1 MIRLEIRQR
10 MYSVVSRLQRWL
22 ANNQFDDLREFIY
35 LDEISVRSLLA
46 STGEGGIIS
55 ETVDEEMR
63 RRRSGS
69 NVGGSVSAGPASVN
83 AKVSEES
90 EHQRTTVETRNYDL
104 IQSKFTRLYK
114 SDVVEKKLSID
125 QIPKEDESVDD
136 PFSGLTTSELTR
148 GDVVELR
155 VNISANLLFR
165 LYRTIDYFADAFED
179 QIDSDTEE
187 MLELIGSSLGNRIPV
202 VGKAV
207 DYKVVDDE
215 DGKTIKRS
223 AELDSDEKED
233 AEDLEIVTL
242 LNLDSLWVDPI
253 QTLFNND
260 RFVVYCRVE
269 DVDIDRWYPLKVTR
283 AINSLSEPAAEN
295 LNREF
300 ERGLQD
306 VRNQL
311 SEIQNFTDWS
321 TDSAAQWSRD
331 IQQYTEPLEDE
342 YDQDISEDEQEQLIV
357 EALGTVD
364 VGDEVSQTA
373 QRKKVLN
380 AYTDSFIEML
390 DLDPIGDEKR
400 QQLRSDASETVGAGN
415 QIDGLD
421 GNSNVFRIE
430 AKAVA
435 MYW

>member
-1 MIRLEIRQR
+1 MTRLKIRQKL
-10 MYSVVSRLQRWL
+10 YIVVTRLQRWL
-22 ANNQFDDLREFIY
+22 ANNQFDDLREFVY

-46 STGEGGIIS
+46 STGEGGIVS
-55 ETVDEEMR
+55 ETVNEEMR

-69 NVGGSVSAGPASVN
+69 SAGGSVSAGASVN

-114 SDVVEKKLSID
+114 SDVVEKKLSLD
-125 QIPKEDESVDD
+125 RIPKEDESVDD
-136 PFSGLTTSELTR
+136 PFSGLATSELTR
-148 GDVVELR
+148 GDVAELR

-207 DYKVVDDE
+207 DYEVVDE
-215 DGKTIKRS
+215 GDGQTIKRS
-223 AELDSDEKED
+223 TEIDDDEE
-233 AEDLEIVTL
+233 AQGLEVVTL

-260 RFVVYCRVE
+260 RFVIYCRVE

-321 TDSAAQWSRD
+321 TDSAARWSRD
-331 IQQYTEPLEDE
+331 IQQYTESLEEE
-342 YDQDISEDEQEQLIV
+342 YDQDVSDDEQEQLIV

-364 VGDEVSQTA
+364 IGEEVSQTA
-373 QRKKVLN
+373 KRKRILN
-380 AYTDSFIEML
+380 AYTDAFIKMF
-390 DLDPIGDEKR
+390 DLNPIGDEKR
-400 QQLRSDASETVGAGN
+400 QQLRSDASATGGAGD
-415 QIDGLD
+415 QEDASD
-421 GNSNVFRIE
+421 ESSNVFRIE
-430 AKAVA
+430 AKTVA

>member
-1 MIRLEIRQR
+1 MTRLQIGQR
-10 MYSVVSRLQRWL
+10 LYSVVTRLQRWL
-22 ANNQFDDLREFIY
+22 ANSQFDDLREFVY

-46 STGEGGIIS
+46 STGEGGIVS
-55 ETVDEEMR
+55 ETVDEEVR

-69 NVGGSVSAGPASVN
+69 SAGGSVSAGPASVN

-104 IQSKFTRLYK
+104 IQSKFTKLYK
-114 SDVVEKKLSID
+114 SDVVEKKLSLD
-125 QIPKEDESVDD
+125 QIPDEDESVDD
-136 PFSGLTTSELTR
+136 PFSGLATTELAR

-165 LYRTIDYFADAFED
+165 LYRTIDYFAEAFEN
-179 QIDSDTEE
+179 QVDSETEE

-207 DYKVVDDE
+207 DYKVVEKEDE
-215 DGKTIKRS
+215 KKIKCS
-223 AELDSDEKED
+223 AELGNDEAED
-233 AEDLEIVTL
+233 AEDLEVVTL

-283 AINSLSEPAAEN
+283 AINSLSKPAAEN
-295 LNREF
+295 LNQEF
-300 ERGLQD
+300 ERGLQE
-306 VRNQL
+306 VRRQL
-311 SEIQNFTDWS
+311 SEFQNFTDWS
-321 TDSAAQWSRD
+321 TDSIAQWSQD
-331 IQQYTEPLEDE
+331 IQQYTKSLEEE
-342 YDQDISEDEQEQLIV
+342 YGQDVSEDEQEQLII
-357 EALGTVD
+357 EAMRAVD

-373 QRKKVLN
+373 QRKKIFD
-380 AYTDSFIEML
+380 AYTDSFIEMF
-390 DLDPIGDEKR
+390 DLDPIGVEKR
-400 QQLRSDASETVGAGN
+400 QQLRSDTPATGEVIN
-415 QIDGLD
+415 QNDKLD
-421 GNSNVFRIE
+421 GSSNVFRIE
-430 AKAVA
+430 AKTVA

>member
-1 MIRLEIRQR
+1 M
-10 MYSVVSRLQRWL
+10 
-22 ANNQFDDLREFIY
+22 
-35 LDEISVRSLLA
+35 
-46 STGEGGIIS
+46 
-55 ETVDEEMR
+55 
-63 RRRSGS
+63 
-69 NVGGSVSAGPASVN
+69 
-83 AKVSEES
+83 
-90 EHQRTTVETRNYDL
+90 
-104 IQSKFTRLYK
+104 
-114 SDVVEKKLSID
+114 EKKLSLD

-136 PFSGLTTSELTR
+136 PFSGLATSELTR

-165 LYRTIDYFADAFED
+165 LYRAIDYFADAFED
-179 QIDSDTEE
+179 QIDSDIEE

-207 DYKVVDDE
+207 DYKVVDEE

-223 AELDSDEKED
+223 AELDSDEKVD

-306 VRNQL
+306 IRNQL

-331 IQQYTEPLEDE
+331 IQQYTESLEDE
-342 YDQDISEDEQEQLIV
+342 YDQDVSEDEQEQLIV

-415 QIDGLD
+415 QIDELD
-421 GNSNVFRIE
+421 GSSNVFRIE

>member
-1 MIRLEIRQR
+1 
-10 MYSVVSRLQRWL
+10 
-22 ANNQFDDLREFIY
+22 

-46 STGEGGIIS
+46 STGEGGIVS
-55 ETVDEEMR
+55 ETVDEEVR

-69 NVGGSVSAGPASVN
+69 SAGGSVSTGPASVN

-104 IQSKFTRLYK
+104 IQSKFTKLYK
-114 SDVVEKKLSID
+114 SDVVEKKLSLD
-125 QIPKEDESVDD
+125 QIPDEDESVDD
-136 PFSGLTTSELTR
+136 PFSGLVTSELAR

-165 LYRTIDYFADAFED
+165 LYRTIDYFTDAFENE
-179 QIDSDTEE
+179 INSETEE
-187 MLELIGSSLGNRIPV
+187 MLELIGNSLGNRIPV

-207 DYKVVDDE
+207 DYKVVEKEDE
-215 DGKTIKRS
+215 KTIKRS
-223 AELDSDEKED
+223 AALGHDETED
-233 AEDLEIVTL
+233 AEDLEVVTL

-283 AINSLSEPAAEN
+283 AINSLSKPAAEN
-295 LNREF
+295 LNQEF
-300 ERGLQD
+300 ERGLQE
-306 VRNQL
+306 VRRQL

-321 TDSAAQWSRD
+321 TDSVAQWSQD
-331 IQQYTEPLEDE
+331 IQQYSKSLKKE
-342 YDQDISEDEQEQLIV
+342 YGQDVSEDEQEQLIV
-357 EALGTVD
+357 DAMRTVD

-373 QRKKVLN
+373 QRKMILD
-380 AYTDSFIEML
+380 AYTDSFIEMF
-390 DLDPIGDEKR
+390 DLNPIGVEKR
-400 QQLRSDASETVGAGN
+400 QQLRSDIPATGEIVDQN
-415 QIDGLD
+415 DKLD
-421 GNSNVFRIE
+421 GSSNVFRIE
-430 AKAVA
+430 AKTVA

>member
-1 MIRLEIRQR
+1 MTRLKIRQR
-10 MYSVVSRLQRWL
+10 LYSVLSRLQRWL
-22 ANNQFDDLREFIY
+22 ANSQFDDLREFVY

-46 STGEGGIIS
+46 STGEGGIVS

-69 NVGGSVSAGPASVN
+69 SVGGSVSAGPASVN

-90 EHQRTTVETRNYDL
+90 EHQETTVETRNYDL

-114 SDVVEKKLSID
+114 SDVVEKKLSLD
-125 QIPKEDESVDD
+125 QISKEDGSVDD
-136 PFSGLTTSELTR
+136 PFSGLATSELTR

-165 LYRTIDYFADAFED
+165 LYRTIDYFADVFED
-179 QIDSDTEE
+179 QIDSNTEE
-187 MLELIGSSLGNRIPV
+187 MLELISSSLGNRIPI

-207 DYKVVDDE
+207 DYKVVNEE

-223 AELDSDEKED
+223 AELDSDEEEG
-233 AEDLEIVTL
+233 AEDLEVVTL

-253 QTLFNND
+253 QTLFNDD

-295 LNREF
+295 LNQEF
-300 ERGLQD
+300 ERGLQN

-321 TDSAAQWSRD
+321 ADSAAQWSQD
-331 IQQYTEPLEDE
+331 IQQYTESLEDE
-342 YDQDISEDEQEQLIV
+342 YDQNVSEEEQEQLIV
-357 EALGTVD
+357 DALRTVD

-373 QRKKVLN
+373 KRKKILN
-380 AYTDSFIEML
+380 AYTDAFTEMFG
-390 DLDPIGDEKR
+390 LDPIDDEER
-400 QQLRSDASETVGAGN
+400 QKLRPGPSRTAQHNAIE
-415 QIDGLD
+415 
-421 GNSNVFRIE
+421 NSSKDDNVFRVE
-430 AKAVA
+430 TKTVA
-435 MYW
+435 LYW

>member
-1 MIRLEIRQR
+1 

-22 ANNQFDDLREFIY
+22 ANSQFDDLREFVY

-46 STGEGGIIS
+46 STGEGGIVS

-69 NVGGSVSAGPASVN
+69 SVGGSISAGSASVN

-104 IQSKFTRLYK
+104 IQSKFTRLYR
-114 SDVVEKKLSID
+114 SDVVEKKLSLD

-136 PFSGLTTSELTR
+136 PFSGLATSELTR

-165 LYRTIDYFADAFED
+165 LYRAIDYFADAFED
-179 QIDSDTEE
+179 QIDSDIEE

-207 DYKVVDDE
+207 DYKVVDEE

-223 AELDSDEKED
+223 AELDSDEKVD

-306 VRNQL
+306 IRNQL

-331 IQQYTEPLEDE
+331 IQQYTESLEDE
-342 YDQDISEDEQEQLIV
+342 YDQDVSEDEQEQLIV

-415 QIDGLD
+415 QIDELD
-421 GNSNVFRIE
+421 GSSNVFRIE

>member
-1 MIRLEIRQR
+1 MTRLKIRQR
-10 MYSVVSRLQRWL
+10 LYSVVTQLQRWL
-22 ANNQFDDLREFIY
+22 ANNQFDDLREFVY

-46 STGEGGIIS
+46 STGEGGIVS
-55 ETVDEEMR
+55 ETVDEEVR

-69 NVGGSVSAGPASVN
+69 SAGGSVSAGPASVN

-104 IQSKFTRLYK
+104 IQSKFTKLYK
-114 SDVVEKKLSID
+114 SDVVEKKLSLD
-125 QIPKEDESVDD
+125 QIPDEDESVDD
-136 PFSGLTTSELTR
+136 PFSGLVTSELAR

-165 LYRTIDYFADAFED
+165 LYRTIDYFTDAFENE
-179 QIDSDTEE
+179 INSETEE
-187 MLELIGSSLGNRIPV
+187 MLELIGNSLGNRIPV

-207 DYKVVDDE
+207 DYKVVEKEDE
-215 DGKTIKRS
+215 KTIKRS
-223 AELDSDEKED
+223 AALGHDETED
-233 AEDLEIVTL
+233 AEDLEVVTL

-283 AINSLSEPAAEN
+283 AINSLSKPAAEN
-295 LNREF
+295 LNQEF
-300 ERGLQD
+300 ERGLQE
-306 VRNQL
+306 VRRQL

-321 TDSAAQWSRD
+321 TDSVAQWSQD
-331 IQQYTEPLEDE
+331 IQQYSKSLKKE
-342 YDQDISEDEQEQLIV
+342 YGQDVSEDEQEQLIV
-357 EALGTVD
+357 DAMRTVD

-373 QRKKVLN
+373 QRKMILD
-380 AYTDSFIEML
+380 AYTDSFIEMF
-390 DLDPIGDEKR
+390 DLNPIGVEKR
-400 QQLRSDASETVGAGN
+400 QQLRSDIPATGEIVDQN
-415 QIDGLD
+415 DKLD
-421 GNSNVFRIE
+421 GSSNVFRIE
-430 AKAVA
+430 AKTVA

>member
-1 MIRLEIRQR
+1 MTRLKIRQR
-10 MYSVVSRLQRWL
+10 LYSVVTRLQRWL
-22 ANNQFDDLREFIY
+22 ANNQFDDLREFVY

-46 STGEGGIIS
+46 STGEGGIVA

-69 NVGGSVSAGPASVN
+69 SAGGSVSAGPASVN

-114 SDVVEKKLSID
+114 SDVVEKKLLLD
-125 QIPKEDESVDD
+125 QIPKEYESVDD
-136 PFSGLTTSELTR
+136 PFSGLATSKLTR

-165 LYRTIDYFADAFED
+165 LYRTIDYFDDAFEN

-187 MLELIGSSLGNRIPV
+187 ILELIGSSLGNHIPV

-207 DYKVVDDE
+207 DYKVVEKEDE
-215 DGKTIKRS
+215 KTIKRS
-223 AELDSDEKED
+223 AELDSDETED
-233 AEDLEIVTL
+233 AEDLEVVTL
-242 LNLDSLWVDPI
+242 LNLNSLWADPI

-260 RFVVYCRVE
+260 QFVVYCRVE

-283 AINSLSEPAAEN
+283 AINSLSKQAAEN
-295 LNREF
+295 LNQEF
-300 ERGLQD
+300 EQGLQE
-306 VRNQL
+306 VRRQL

-321 TDSAAQWSRD
+321 TDSVAQWGQD
-331 IQQYTEPLEDE
+331 IQQYTESLEEE
-342 YDQDISEDEQEQLIV
+342 YGQDISEDEQEQLIV
-357 EALGTVD
+357 EAMGTVD

-373 QRKKVLN
+373 QRKKILN
-380 AYTDSFIEML
+380 AYTDSFIEIFS
-390 DLDPIGDEKR
+390 LDPISVEKR
-400 QQLRSDASETVGAGN
+400 QQLRSDTSATGRVAN
-415 QIDGLD
+415 QNHKLD
-421 GNSNVFRIE
+421 RSNNVFRL
-430 AKAVA
+430 KVKTVA

>member
-1 MIRLEIRQR
+1 MTRLKVRQR
-10 MYSVVSRLQRWL
+10 MYSVVTRLQRWL
-22 ANNQFDDLREFIY
+22 TNNQFDDLREFVY

-46 STGEGGIIS
+46 STGEGGIVS

-90 EHQRTTVETRNYDL
+90 EHQKTRVETRNYDL

-114 SDVVEKKLSID
+114 SDVVEKKLALN
-125 QIPKEDESVDD
+125 QIPKEDESIND

-148 GDVVELR
+148 GDVIELR

-165 LYRTIDYFADAFED
+165 LYRTISYFADAFED

-207 DYKVVDDE
+207 DYKVVDEE

-223 AELDSDEKED
+223 AELDSDKKED
-233 AEDLEIVTL
+233 TEDLEIVTL
-242 LNLDSLWVDPI
+242 LNLDSLWVNPI

-269 DVDIDRWYPLKVTR
+269 DVDIERWYPLKVTR

-300 ERGLQD
+300 EQGLQD

-321 TDSAAQWSRD
+321 TGSAAQWSQD
-331 IQQYTEPLEDE
+331 IQQYTESLEDE
-342 YDQDISEDEQEQLIV
+342 YDQDVSEDEQEQLIV
-357 EALGTVD
+357 EALGTID

-373 QRKKVLN
+373 QRKKVFN
-380 AYTDSFIEML
+380 AYTDSFIEMF
-390 DLDPIGDEKR
+390 DLDPISSEKR
-400 QQLRSDASETVGAGN
+400 QQLRSDTSETDGARN
-415 QIDGLD
+415 QTDRLEGS
-421 GNSNVFRIE
+421 SNVFRIE
-430 AKAVA
+430 AKTVA

>member
-1 MIRLEIRQR
+1 M
-10 MYSVVSRLQRWL
+10 
-22 ANNQFDDLREFIY
+22 
-35 LDEISVRSLLA
+35 
-46 STGEGGIIS
+46 
-55 ETVDEEMR
+55 
-63 RRRSGS
+63 
-69 NVGGSVSAGPASVN
+69 
-83 AKVSEES
+83 
-90 EHQRTTVETRNYDL
+90 
-104 IQSKFTRLYK
+104 
-114 SDVVEKKLSID
+114 EKKLSLD
-125 QIPKEDESVDD
+125 QIPKKDGSVDE
-136 PFSGLTTSELTR
+136 PFSGLATYELTR

-187 MLELIGSSLGNRIPV
+187 MLELIGNSLGNRIPV

-207 DYKVVDDE
+207 DYKVVDEE
-215 DGKTIKRS
+215 DGKTIKSS

-233 AEDLEIVTL
+233 AEDLEVVTL

-283 AINSLSEPAAEN
+283 AVNSLSEAAAEN

-321 TDSAAQWSRD
+321 TDSAAQWGRD
-331 IQQYTEPLEDE
+331 IQQYTKSLEVE
-342 YDQDISEDEQEQLIV
+342 YDQDVSEDEQEQLIV

-373 QRKKVLN
+373 ERKKVLN
-380 AYTDSFIEML
+380 AYTDSFIEMF
-390 DLDPIGDEKR
+390 DLDPISDEKR
-400 QQLRSDASETVGAGN
+400 QQLRSDASETVGAGD

-421 GNSNVFRIE
+421 ESSNVFRIE
-430 AKAVA
+430 AKTVA